1 MESQFEIKWT
11 NFESKF
17 EGGKQQKAFEALAY
31 HLFCL
36 EFGLKEGLF
45 RYKNQAGI
53 ETDPAEIGEEIIG
66 IQAKYY
72 DAAINL
78 YGKKNDLI
86 DAIEKAKRKN
96 PSLTKILFYINKEF
110 AESTEKEKKEPDYK
124 VKIEKA
130 GKDSGV
136 KVEWRVKS
144 HLEIQLAKPE
154 NKYVAEYYFGGD
166 RSVWKFIENIEKH
179 TNNLFE
185 SINTEIVYK
194 GKKIYFQNEECE
206 NQYDKLISD
215 DISCVIISGDGGTG
229 KTAFIKHW
237 MEENS
242 PILFAW
248 RLSEFIVNSLQ
259 NVFANYGNFTIY
271 DFVDA
276 LSVDNREKY
285 VLLDSAESIYEFR
298 DRAPLIE
305 FLKLMYKNGWKI
317 LITIRTAY
325 LENFRY
331 LVKEIQGL
339 KYGEMTI
346 PAIDSEVVKKRLED
360 MNVLIPNNKK
370 VLELLTIPFYLNEY
384 LNAFS
389 LEMKAEFTV
398 VEFMRYLWNK
408 KILGEP
414 YEKDR
419 MHIRRREMMYC
430 LVNYRIEKNSF
441 YIRERNIENL
451 DEEALHLLIQDE
463 IVAEDD
469 KNRCFVS
476 HDIYEEWTW
485 FNYIE
490 EVYEDN
496 QYDIKE
502 FMLGLADAMVVRRCL
517 RQWIQLNLED
527 GQEEIKNFIFSI
539 MGQHCVDSKWKDEI
553 LIAVLNSNYSYEF
566 LGQNKESCFEDG
578 SLSLKR
584 IIWLLRTTGKAYSNV
599 VQQMIPTGFGWG
611 AVISFVYQNYDKV
624 IQYIDDKVLFGLLK
638 DWTSVYHTGTICK
651 AAGLIAYKM
660 IESNSMIYDIVDDL
674 AEIILGSAGELINE
688 IKDMFQKI
696 VQGERKYKKIF
707 VKLLTSPSGL
717 VLADSNPELVI
728 EIAKFYWMCPDE
740 EDRYGFGNHQ
750 AEIYGVT
757 ADYDFKYWPA
767 SAYQT
772 PIYWLLNW
780 YEDVAIKFVIEIA
793 NYAVENYVRN
803 MKKREEYYVPQIS
816 ICIDG
821 NTRKQYIDQ
830 DLWWMYRGMGNAPEL
845 LISVLAAV
853 EKYLLELG
861 KNEDSD
867 VLYEK
872 IKDMILAS
880 NSVIVTAIGMSLI
893 EAYPEKMF
901 KLAYWL
907 LNFPEFIILD
917 RHRLSHEKELSLIVG
932 IGATPNILLSG
943 EYVKE
948 RKEALQ
954 EAFRN
959 NSFEL
964 IIMRYQI
971 GAFLSAESKKRL
983 WDLLDKKHKEY
994 EAVEDDDE
1002 NGLLF
1007 QRYYIQMDI
1016 RRQEFK
1022 EYEQGEVYGI
1032 VLEPQFDK
1040 RQNERLE
1047 EVQRNIEIQNEKA
1060 ELDLWVHARFEE
1072 RQIDY
1077 QKYEKYENCPVL
1089 AYQEMKNFD
1098 VFSNENPDLAFLV
1111 QDLKLYICCI
1121 LIRDFDGQ
1129 ITKEIESECIEE
1141 IYKST
1146 EEMLKYPN
1154 QINVSGIGNDAA
1166 IVGIVSWIHKK
1177 EIEDDIEKLLKLFLV
1192 KSVEFEEIIVTS
1204 IKKYAEELIDFF
1216 VEFIILYQSKYEKL
1230 IEFVYDEKVLDIFE
1244 KFWNQ
1249 NRLEVLNLR
1258 YNLNGI
1264 KEEQLRVCS
1273 MKNISLAMELTIRV
1287 NSNVFW
1293 GLASCFLEQYAHQE
1307 KEISNFNYVWKNFEL
1322 LAHWL
1327 FICDKKT
1334 VKEALI
1340 KISDTIKK
1348 DEWFQRLL
1356 HRIICEADMF
1366 KNKER
1371 FWIIWNALFE
1381 TVERMVKS
1389 EEEHQKENFEF
1400 SWKGEH
1406 DVNNILLEYLLAG
1419 CNTWTKDIKKWELV
1433 TNKDIDFWERCCRA
1447 FGYHKATLLGVGYFI
1462 NHIGF
1467 EIAREK
1473 AITWIYEI
1481 ISNQEHLWKVELLTN
1496 TIYYLENYM
1505 KIYCDYYMKEIK
1517 TDFNTKKKVIKVL
1530 DFMVEKES
1538 SIGFM
1543 LRDEL

>member
-17 EGGKQQKAFEALAY
+17 EAGKQQKAFEALAY

-53 ETDPAEIGEEIIG
+53 EVEPAEIGEEIIG
-66 IQAKYY
+66 FQAKYY
-72 DAAINL
+72 DAATSFSS
-78 YGKKNDLI
+78 KKPDLI
-86 DAIEKAKRKN
+86 EAIKTAKRKN
-96 PSLTKILFYINKEF
+96 PSLTKILFYTNKEF
-110 AESTEKEKKEPDYK
+110 AESTKKDKKEPDYK
-124 VKIEKA
+124 INIEQA

-136 KVEWRVKS
+136 SVEWRVKS
-144 HLEIQLAKPE
+144 HIEIQLAKPE

-185 SINTEIVYK
+185 SINTEVVYK
-194 GKKIYFQNEECE
+194 GNKIYFQKEECE
-206 NQYDKLISD
+206 KQYEKLISD

-237 MEENS
+237 MKEKA

-248 RLSEFIVNSLQ
+248 RLLEFNVNSLQ
-259 NVFANYGNFTIY
+259 NVFANYGSFTVY
-271 DFVDA
+271 DFVEA
-276 LSVDNREKY
+276 LSVDNQEKY
-285 VLLDSAESIYEFR
+285 VLLDSAEAIYEFR
-298 DRAPLIE
+298 NRAPLIE

-331 LVKEIQGL
+331 LIKEIRDL
-339 KYGEMTI
+339 KYGVITI
-346 PAIDSEVVKKRLED
+346 PLIDSEVVKKKLED
-360 MNVLIPNNKK
+360 MNVIIPDNKK
-370 VLELLTIPFYLNEY
+370 VLELLTIPFYLNEFF
-384 LNAFS
+384 NAFS

-419 MHIRRREMMYC
+419 MHIRRRKIMYD
-430 LVNYRIEKNSF
+430 LVNYRLKNNSF

-451 DEEALHLLIQDE
+451 DEEALHFLIQDE
-463 IVAEDD
+463 IVAEDS

-490 EVYEDN
+490 ELYEDN
-496 QYDIKE
+496 QYEIE
-502 FMLGLADAMVVRRCL
+502 GFLSNLADAMVVRRCF
-517 RQWIQLNLED
+517 RQWIQWNLED
-527 GQEEIKNFIFSI
+527 RQEEIKNFIFSI
-539 MGQHCVDSKWKDEI
+539 MEQQCIDSKWKDEI
-553 LIAVLNSNYSYEF
+553 LIAVLNSKFSYEF
-566 LGQNKESCFEDG
+566 LEQNKEFCFDDG
-578 SLSLKR
+578 ELSLKR
-584 IIWLLRTTGKAYSNV
+584 IIWLLRTTGKTYSNV
-599 VQQMIPTGFGWG
+599 IQQMIPTGFGWG

-624 IQYIDDKVLFGLLK
+624 MQYIDNKVIFELLK
-638 DWTSVYHTGTICK
+638 DWTSLYHTGTICK

-660 IESNSMIYDIVDDL
+660 IESNSKIYDIVDDL
-674 AEIILGSAGELINE
+674 AEIILGSAGELVNE
-688 IKDMFQKI
+688 IKYMFKKI
-696 VQGERKYKKIF
+696 VQGEQKYKKVF

-717 VLADSNPELVI
+717 VLANSEPELVL
-728 EIAKFYWMCPDE
+728 EIAKFYWMRPDE
-740 EDRYGFGNHQ
+740 EGRYGFGNHQ
-750 AEIYGVT
+750 VEIYGVT

-780 YEDVAIKFVIEIA
+780 HEDATIKFVMEIL
-793 NYAVENYVRN
+793 NYAVDNYVKN
-803 MKKREEYYVPQIS
+803 MKKREGYYVSQIS

-821 NTRKQYIDQ
+821 NTIKQYIDQ
-830 DLWWMYRGMGNAPEL
+830 NLWLMYRGMGNSPEL
-845 LISVLAAV
+845 LISILAAL
-853 EKYLLELG
+853 EKYLIELG
-861 KNEDSD
+861 KNEDSV

-893 EAYPEKMF
+893 EAYPEKLF
-901 KLAYWL
+901 QLAYWL

-917 RHRLSHEKELSLIVG
+917 RRRLSREKELGLIID
-932 IGATPNILLSG
+932 IGATPSILLSG

-954 EAFRN
+954 EKFRN
-959 NSFEL
+959 NSFEF

-971 GAFLSAESKKRL
+971 ESFLPNESKKRL

-994 EAVEDDDE
+994 EEVADDDE
-1002 NGLLF
+1002 TGLLF

-1022 EYEQGEVYGI
+1022 EYEQGKIHGVI
-1032 VLEPQFDK
+1032 LEPQFDK
-1040 RQNERLE
+1040 RQNEKLE
-1047 EVQRNIEIQNEKA
+1047 EVQRNMEIQNEKA
-1060 ELDLWVHARFEE
+1060 GLGLWIRARFEE
-1072 RQIDY
+1072 RQLDY
-1077 QKYEKYENCPVL
+1077 QKYKKYENCPVL

-1111 QDLKLYICCI
+1111 QDLKLYICCV
-1121 LIRDFDGQ
+1121 LIRDFDEQ
-1129 ITKEIESECIEE
+1129 ITKEIECDCVEE

-1146 EEMLKYPN
+1146 EEMLKHPN
-1154 QINVSGIGNDAA
+1154 QINVLGSGNDAA
-1166 IVGIVSWIHKK
+1166 IVGLVSRIHKK
-1177 EIEDDIEKLLKLFLV
+1177 KIESDIERLLKLHL
-1192 KSVEFEEIIVTS
+1192 
-1204 IKKYAEELIDFF
+1204 IKGADFEELIVASIKRYAQELIEFF
-1216 VEFIILYQSKYEKL
+1216 VEFIILYQSKYEQL
-1230 IEFVYDEKVLDIFE
+1230 IESVCDEKVLDIFE
-1244 KFWNQ
+1244 NFWNK

-1264 KEEQLRVCS
+1264 KAEQLQICS
-1273 MKNISLAMELTIRV
+1273 MKNISYAMDLTVQV
-1287 NSNVFW
+1287 NSKVFW
-1293 GLASCFLEQYAHQE
+1293 SLASCFLEWYAHQE
-1307 KEISNFNYVWKNFEL
+1307 KEVSNFNYVWKNFRL

-1327 FICDKKT
+1327 FICDEKIL
-1334 VKEALI
+1334 KEALI
-1340 KISDTIKK
+1340 KISDIVKK

-1356 HRIICEADMF
+1356 HHIICEADTF

-1381 TVERMVKS
+1381 AIERIVKS

-1419 CNTWTKDIKKWELV
+1419 CNTWKKDIKNWELV
-1433 TNKDIDFWERCCRA
+1433 TNEDIVFWEKCCRV
-1447 FGYHKATLLGVGYFI
+1447 FGYHKATLLGIGYFI

-1467 EIAREK
+1467 EIARAK
-1473 AITWIYEI
+1473 AVTWIYEI
-1481 ISNQEHLWKVELLTN
+1481 ISKQEHLWKVELLTN

-1505 KIYCDYYMKEIK
+1505 KIYCDYYIKEIK
-1517 TDFNTKKKVIKVL
+1517 TDFCIKKKVIKVL

-1538 SIGFM
+1538 AIAFM